1 MLRAVQ
7 NLVLALAAG
16 GAGHAVDAIEAVVLS
31 NPVGVVQSRLPRGGR
46 PVVLRALDR
55 PRGAM
60 PGDRIGW
67 ILDPGG
73 DDHRSSRVRALS
85 WRRAHHGSALLQLA
99 GRAIIVLLAA
109 GLAGRWL
116 VLRRQHVRQHRPFF
130 LHLGIWGSK
139 HVGGNSVRSPWKIAG
154 SH

>member
-7 NLVLALAAG
+7 DLVLALAAG
-16 GAGHAVDAIEAVVLS
+16 GTGHAVDAVEAVVLS
-31 NPVGVVQSRLPRGGR
+31 NPVGVVQGRFPRGS
-46 PVVLRALDR
+46 PVVFRALDR
-55 PRGAM
+55 PRRAV
-60 PGDRIGW
+60 PGDRIGR
-67 ILDPGG
+67 ILNPGG
-73 DDHRSSRVRALS
+73 DDHRSSRVRALP

-130 LHLGIWGSK
+130 LHLGT
-139 HVGGNSVRSPWKIAG
+139 
-154 SH
+154 